1 MLLGSAPRPPA
12 LRDLARIRLLATVF
26 SNADPRWRKDAPRPP
41 DEDGD
46 LDIGISD
53 ADERATAVPEHQF
66 EAARHRTIA
75 VMADLEAF
83 ADRRVGMQLAGL
95 PKERQV
101 EQAKYARR
109 LDAKRHYTLC
119 SRDGHD
125 LVYVMEDSPT
135 VIADAMSAY
144 AELHLGD
151 ERQAAAAPGKDA
163 RYVSSDDGAGSSERA
178 THYWAYWHNKVARS
192 EAATLYASADLR
204 SGAMQSGTQLPHAT
218 ELLYSLGF
226 FLFAAWEFLALL
238 QPVAVDLYQDAAWSR
253 ARFDPVQQLVASPLC
268 PFPGKH
274 RKLTRHTCMQNSVHW
289 IWSGLAL
296 LWNQTVDAHRD
307 GQDAK
312 FGWLAETVAGRFS
325 GGEMF
330 LPQLG
335 IVIPLQPGDLLLI
348 RSALLEH
355 CVLPFEGERY
365 AVVAFRHQST
375 LLCKRLK
382 VEKLLDARVQ
392 SRVDSEAWI
401 SQRERVA
408 QAERSSGRDEGM

>member
-1 MLLGSAPRPPA
+1 
-12 LRDLARIRLLATVF
+12 
-26 SNADPRWRKDAPRPP
+26 
-41 DEDGD
+41 
-46 LDIGISD
+46 
-53 ADERATAVPEHQF
+53 
-66 EAARHRTIA
+66 
-75 VMADLEAF
+75 
-83 ADRRVGMQLAGL
+83 
-95 PKERQV
+95 
-101 EQAKYARR
+101 
-109 LDAKRHYTLC
+109 
-119 SRDGHD
+119 
-125 LVYVMEDSPT
+125 MEDSPT

-226 FLFAAWEFLALL
+226 FLFVAWEFLAVL
-238 QPVAVDLYQDAAWSR
+238 QPVAVDLYHDAAWSR
-253 ARFDPVQQLVASPLC
+253 ARFDPVQQL
-268 PFPGKH
+268 
-274 RKLTRHTCMQNSVHW
+274 NSVHW

-382 VEKLLDARVQ
+382 VEELLDARVQ